1 MVFPVVFLQFAP
13 QPQEPVKPDTWA
25 GEVRGLNTATEL
37 SVDETAPGFFAVVLF
52 AEEPVEGS
60 SGVAVSDH
68 LNTLHMFAVVGKSE
82 TPAFP
87 FFAGEF
93 LGQRVGVE
101 GLAPAV
107 VDIGS
112 GFGFLLVVLVRQ
124 GVLHEDRRVERGGS
138 DVDS

>member
-52 AEEPVEGS
+52 AEELVEGS

-68 LNTLHMFAVVGKSE
+68 LHAPHLHTIVPLS
-82 TPAFP
+82 
-87 FFAGEF
+87 
-93 LGQRVGVE
+93 
-101 GLAPAV
+101 
-107 VDIGS
+107 
-112 GFGFLLVVLVRQ
+112 VLS
-124 GVLHEDRRVERGGS
+124 H
-138 DVDS
+138 